1 METTGLQ
8 LLNVIYLHLYK
19 FIAMKD
25 QILKL
30 MEAEGLNPAKF
41 ADEIGVQRSSIS
53 HIISGRNKPSYDFII
68 KILKRFSG
76 LNTEWLLTGK
86 GNMIKSTENTN
97 YKVENNSSLFDQQ
110 NYKEKITKTSD
121 EEIKSSS
128 GNQEK
133 SIEDNKEKKYIEE
146 YEKTKIGE
154 FTNVNYIL
162 VFYKDGTF
170 KQYNTRE

>member
-1 METTGLQ
+1 METIILQ
-8 LLNVIYLHLYK
+8 LLIVIYLHLCK
-19 FIAMKD
+19 FSAMKD

-30 MEAEGLNPAKF
+30 MEAEGLTPAKF

-53 HIISGRNKPSYDFII
+53 HIMSGRNKPSYDFII

-86 GNMIKSTENTN
+86 GNMIKSNENLN
-97 YKVENNSSLFDQQ
+97 YKGVNDSTLFDQEK
-110 NYKEKITKTSD
+110 YKEKNTIKSN
-121 EEIKSSS
+121 EEIESNS
-128 GNQEK
+128 GNQVT
-133 SIEDNKEKKYIEE
+133 SIEE
-146 YEKTKIGE
+146 YEKTKISK

-170 KQYNTRE
+170 KQYNARD